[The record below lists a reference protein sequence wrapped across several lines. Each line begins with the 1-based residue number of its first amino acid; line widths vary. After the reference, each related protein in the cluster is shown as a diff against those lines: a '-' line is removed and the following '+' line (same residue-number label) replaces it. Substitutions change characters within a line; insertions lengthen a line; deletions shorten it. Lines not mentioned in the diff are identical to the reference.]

1 MLLAS
6 CRLRLS
12 IPCTIR
18 KNSVMAIEILLPRLG
33 WTMEEGVFVEWLK
46 HDGDHVQS
54 GDLLFTIE
62 SDKAT
67 LEVET
72 FENGILRIAPD
83 GPQPGITLPVGA
95 VLGYLVQSGERAP
108 FEAENQSTANREP
121 EHPVTELDNGR
132 PLTTNGDATAS
143 REPPAAN
150 PRRTGPTI
158 SPRARRIASELG
170 VDWAALAG
178 SGRTGR
184 IVERDI
190 RALAAQVPSGQV
202 RATPLARRMAE
213 DLGIDLGQLAA
224 SQPGRRIERST
235 VEQAAR
241 VQPPAAVPT
250 APAQS
255 QPISG
260 IRRIIAARMAESAHT
275 VAAVTLTT
283 EADATELARL
293 RSNIIADLAG
303 TELAAPSYNDLLVR
317 LVALALL
324 ENPALNASLAD
335 DRIIQHSAVHIGVAV
350 DTERGL
356 LVPVVRDAHTKSVQQ
371 IASASAQLIAQ
382 ARAGKSAP
390 SDLGGGTFTITNLG
404 MYEIDAFTPI
414 INLPECAILG
424 VGRII
429 ARPVVVDQQ
438 AETIAVRKMMALSLT
453 FDHRVVDGAPA
464 ARFLKRVKQF
474 VEHPYAWLTR

>member
-1 MLLAS
+1 
-6 CRLRLS
+6 
-12 IPCTIR
+12 
-18 KNSVMAIEILLPRLG
+18 MAIEILLPRLG
-33 WTMEEGVFVEWLK
+33 WTMEEGLFVEWLK
-46 HDGDHVQS
+46 HDGDLVQS

-67 LEVET
+67 VEVET
-72 FENGILRIAPD
+72 FESGILRVAPD
-83 GPQPGITLPVGA
+83 GPQPGSTLPVGA

-108 FEAENQSTANREP
+108 FEMADEGRRTKDEGQSI
-121 EHPVTELDNGR
+121 
-132 PLTTNGDATAS
+132 TTNGHPSPNSHPPTPIPQLPSPNS
-143 REPPAAN
+143 R
-150 PRRTGPTI
+150 RVGPTI
-158 SPRARRIASELG
+158 SPRARRIATELG
-170 VDWAALAG
+170 VDWAGVAG

-190 RALAAQVPSGQV
+190 RALAAQMPAGQV
-202 RATPLARRMAE
+202 RATPLARRLAE

-224 SQPGRRIERST
+224 NQPGRRIERSA

-241 VQPPAAVPT
+241 AQPSAPAPT
-250 APAQS
+250 AASPSAPLGTPAQS

-260 IRRIIAARMAESAHT
+260 IRRITAERMAQSAHT
-275 VAAVTLTT
+275 VAPVTLTT

-324 ENPALNASLAD
+324 ENPALNASLEN
-335 DRIIQHSAVHIGVAV
+335 DRIVQHAAVHIGIAV

-382 ARAGKSAP
+382 ARTGKSVP
-390 SDLGGGTFTITNLG
+390 DDLGGGTFTITNLG

-424 VGRII
+424 VGRIV
-429 ARPVVVDQQ
+429 ARPVVIDEQ
-438 AETIAVRKMMALSLT
+438 AETVAVRKMMALSLT

-464 ARFLKRVKQF
+464 ARFLQRVKQF

>member
-1 MLLAS
+1 
-6 CRLRLS
+6 
-12 IPCTIR
+12 
-18 KNSVMAIEILLPRLG
+18 MAIEILLPRLG

-46 HDGDHVQS
+46 HDGDLVQS

-67 LEVET
+67 VEVET
-72 FENGILRIAPD
+72 FESGILRVAPD
-83 GPQPGITLPVGA
+83 GPQSGSTLPVGA
-95 VLGYLVQSGERAP
+95 VLGYLVQPGERAP
-108 FEAENQSTANREP
+108 FEADQAPVAENQEPENRE
-121 EHPVTELDNGR
+121 TGLDNGQ
-132 PLTTNGDATAS
+132 PITNNSHPTS
-143 REPPAAN
+143 TPHPPAPN
-150 PRRTGPTI
+150 SRRSGPTI
-158 SPRARRIASELG
+158 SPRARRVAIELG
-170 VDWAALAG
+170 VDWGALAG

-190 RALAAQVPSGQV
+190 RALAAQVSTGQV

-224 SQPGRRIERST
+224 SQPGRRIERSV

-241 VQPPAAVPT
+241 VQSPAAQPAALPA
-250 APAQS
+250 APAQT

-260 IRRIIAARMAESAHT
+260 IRRITATRMAESAHT
-275 VAAVTLTT
+275 VAPVTLTT

-293 RSNIIADLAG
+293 RSNIVADLAG
-303 TELAAPSYNDLLVR
+303 TELAVPSYNDLLVR

-335 DRIIQHSAVHIGVAV
+335 DRVVQHAAVHVGIAV

-390 SDLGGGTFTITNLG
+390 DDLGGGTFTITNLG

-424 VGRII
+424 VGRIV
-429 ARPVVVDQQ
+429 ARPVVVDEQ

-453 FDHRVVDGAPA
+453 IDHRVVDGAPA
-464 ARFLKRVKQF
+464 ARFLQRVKHF

>member
-1 MLLAS
+1 
-6 CRLRLS
+6 
-12 IPCTIR
+12 
-18 KNSVMAIEILLPRLG
+18 MAIEILLPRLG

-46 HDGDHVQS
+46 HDGDLVQS

-67 LEVET
+67 VEVET
-72 FENGILRIAPD
+72 FESGILRVAPD
-83 GPQPGITLPVGA
+83 GPQSGSTLPVGA

-108 FEAENQSTANREP
+108 FEADQAPAAENREP
-121 EHPVTELDNGR
+121 QNQEPENQETGMDNGQ
-132 PLTTNGDATAS
+132 PTTNNGHSAPNPQPPSPISHPAS
-143 REPPAAN
+143 RI
-150 PRRTGPTI
+150 PRRVGPTI
-158 SPRARRIASELG
+158 SPRARRVATELG
-170 VDWAALAG
+170 VEWAALAG

-190 RALAAQVPSGQV
+190 RALAAQIPTGQV

-213 DLGIDLGQLAA
+213 DLGVDLGQLAA
-224 SQPGRRIERST
+224 SQPGRRIERSA

-241 VQPPAAVPT
+241 AQPSTVVPAAPPIVPSQ
-250 APAQS
+250 A

-260 IRRIIAARMAESAHT
+260 IRRITAARMAESAHT
-275 VAAVTLTT
+275 VAPVTLTT

-293 RSNIIADLAG
+293 RSNIVADLAG

-335 DRIIQHSAVHIGVAV
+335 DRIVQHDAVHVGIAV
-350 DTERGL
+350 DTECGL

-371 IASASAQLIAQ
+371 IAAASAQLIAQ

-390 SDLGGGTFTITNLG
+390 NDLGGGTFTITNLG

-464 ARFLKRVKQF
+464 ARFLKRIKQF